1 MLTKSQKRYFTK
13 SNHRYIPFSIKE
25 PFPLC
30 HSHSTIGCATAAF
43 PWQGISGSALNSGVE
58 FFDSL
63 RRRTSFWHEQL
74 LVWCFLV
81 LVDLN
86 SLDEAIV
93 YRNDS
98 SKGLNHWI
106 TLLKGSTAQR
116 VWCNDPFL
124 KLQWQDLGA
133 MAHYKSFSGDHI
145 DVSMRDEHPK
155 RSGWVLR
162 NPYMGFKKPNPVKL
176 WRQFSYKSKSAC
188 RTDCPGSSM

>member
-1 MLTKSQKRYFTK
+1 MRSAGWREFRVVRKLTSDADTLIGWNSCIFFSRIRWQNLRQTVAVCSHFSYVRYHLVLTKSQKRYFTK

-30 HSHSTIGCATAAF
+30 HSHSKIGCATAAF
-43 PWQGISGSALNSGVE
+43 PWQGISGSTLNSGVE

-106 TLLKGSTAQR
+106 TLLRGSTAQM
-116 VWCNDPFL
+116 VWFNDPFL

-133 MAHYKSFSGDHI
+133 MAH
-145 DVSMRDEHPK
+145 
-155 RSGWVLR
+155 
-162 NPYMGFKKPNPVKL
+162 
-176 WRQFSYKSKSAC
+176 
-188 RTDCPGSSM
+188 

>member
-43 PWQGISGSALNSGVE
+43 PWQGISGSTLISRVE

-133 MAHYKSFSGDHI
+133 MAHYKSFSGDHL
-145 DVSMRDEHPK
+145 DVLMHYWTPEEIWISPQKPLYGVQKPK
-155 RSGWVLR
+155 
-162 NPYMGFKKPNPVKL
+162 P
-176 WRQFSYKSKSAC
+176 SKALTSVFVQI
-188 RTDCPGSSM
+188 